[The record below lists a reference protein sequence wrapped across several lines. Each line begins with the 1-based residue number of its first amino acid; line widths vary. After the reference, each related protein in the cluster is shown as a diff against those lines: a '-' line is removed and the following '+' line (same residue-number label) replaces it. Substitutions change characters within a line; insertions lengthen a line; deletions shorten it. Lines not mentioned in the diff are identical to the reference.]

1 MGTGRDQTSAK
12 AFLLRWRELILGI
25 IIVALGAKLYIT
37 SFGLLKI
44 ASAVAIIFGAIVMY
58 IGRQRGRFRVD
69 VLAPGFVSLVEGQ
82 ISYFGP
88 HHGGTISIANITSVN
103 LITYEETRSWRLDQ
117 NGKPSLI
124 IPVATMGGELLFDAF
139 TKLKDLNL
147 ENMVR
152 QLSQENEH
160 SAVIWRSD
168 DYGRNGQYLH

>member
-1 MGTGRDQTSAK
+1 M
-12 AFLLRWRELILGI
+12 ILATI
-25 IIVALGAKLYIT
+25 IIALGAKLYIT
-37 SFGLLKI
+37 SVGLLKI
-44 ASAVAIIFGAIVMY
+44 TSAVAIVFGAIAMY
-58 IGRQRGRFRVD
+58 IGQQRGRFRVD

-103 LITYEETRSWRLDQ
+103 LITYEEIRSWRLDQ

-124 IPVATMGGELLFDAF
+124 IPVAAMGGELLFDAF
-139 TKLKDLNL
+139 TKLKDINL

-152 QLSQENEH
+152 QLSQENEP

>member
-1 MGTGRDQTSAK
+1 MIRPQAK

-44 ASAVAIIFGAIVMY
+44 ASAVAIILSAIAMY
-58 IGRQRGRFRVD
+58 IGQQRGRFRMDGV
-69 VLAPGFVSLVEGQ
+69 APGIVSLIEDQ

-103 LITYEETRSWRLDQ
+103 LITYEEIRSWRLDQ

-124 IPVATMGGELLFDAF
+124 IPVAAMGGELLFDAF
-139 TKLKDLNL
+139 TKLKDINL

-160 SAVIWRSD
+160 SAIIWRSNY
-168 DYGRNGQYLH
+168 YGINGQYLH

>member
-1 MGTGRDQTSAK
+1 MIRPEAK
-12 AFLLRWRELILGI
+12 ALLLRWRELILGI

-44 ASAVAIIFGAIVMY
+44 ASAVAIIFGAIAMY
-58 IGRQRGRFRVD
+58 IGQQRGRFRMD
-69 VLAPGFVSLVEGQ
+69 GLAPGIVSLIEDQ

-103 LITYEETRSWRLDQ
+103 LITYEEIRSWRLDQ

>member
-1 MGTGRDQTSAK
+1 MIRPQAQ

-44 ASAVAIIFGAIVMY
+44 ASAVAIILSAIAMY
-58 IGRQRGRFRVD
+58 IGQQRGRFRVD
-69 VLAPGFVSLVEGQ
+69 GLAPGIVSLIEDQ

-88 HHGGTISIANITSVN
+88 HHGGTISIANVTSVN
-103 LITYEETRSWRLDQ
+103 LITYEEIRSWRLDQ

>member
-1 MGTGRDQTSAK
+1 MDG
-12 AFLLRWRELILGI
+12 
-25 IIVALGAKLYIT
+25 
-37 SFGLLKI
+37 
-44 ASAVAIIFGAIVMY
+44 
-58 IGRQRGRFRVD
+58 
-69 VLAPGFVSLVEGQ
+69 LAPGIVSLIEDQ

-103 LITYEETRSWRLDQ
+103 LITYEEIRSWRLDQ

-124 IPVATMGGELLFDAF
+124 IPVAAMGGELLFDAF

-160 SAVIWRSD
+160 SAIIWRSD
-168 DYGRNGQYLH
+168 DYGINGQYLH

>member
-1 MGTGRDQTSAK
+1 MIRPQAK

-44 ASAVAIIFGAIVMY
+44 ASAVAIILSAIAMY
-58 IGRQRGRFRVD
+58 IGQQRGRFRMDGV
-69 VLAPGFVSLVEGQ
+69 APGIVSLIEDQ

-88 HHGGTISIANITSVN
+88 HHGGTISIAYITSVN

-124 IPVATMGGELLFDAF
+124 IPVAAMGGELLFDAF
-139 TKLKDLNL
+139 TKLKVLIWKTWFDSYPKRMNI
-147 ENMVR
+147 
-152 QLSQENEH
+152 QLLSGEVTIM
-160 SAVIWRSD
+160 A
-168 DYGRNGQYLH
+168 